1 MDEYIKLKFNQIVQE
16 MGMDMDSEIYE
27 EHYNILH
34 YKLKFNMIYE
44 QNMRREIKKLIDSMK
59 RAFNNKIIDG

>member
-1 MDEYIKLKFNQIVQE
+1 MEEYIKCKFNQIVAE

-44 QNMRREIKKLIDSMK
+44 QNMRREIKQLIDSMK
-59 RAFNNKIIDG
+59 RAFKNKIIDG

>member
-1 MDEYIKLKFNQIVQE
+1 MEEYIKLKFNQIVQE

-59 RAFNNKIIDG
+59 RAFNNKIIDC

>member
-44 QNMRREIKKLIDSMK
+44 QNMRREIKQLIDSMK